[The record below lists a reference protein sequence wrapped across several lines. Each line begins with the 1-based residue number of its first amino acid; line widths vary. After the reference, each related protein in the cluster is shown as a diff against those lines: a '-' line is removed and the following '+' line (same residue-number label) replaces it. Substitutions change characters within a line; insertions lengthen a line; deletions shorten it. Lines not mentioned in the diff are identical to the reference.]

1 MLDLADQM
9 HVMRIP
15 ARTLQ
20 AHVHAHVGDRRV
32 ARELVLENLAAAR
45 TTGEPMH
52 EFSALNVLGF
62 IELTEGDL
70 AAAAEA
76 YELARGL
83 ADRLGARSATV
94 ICSLLFGVETA
105 SAAGMPKQAADALR
119 AYDDLVPNEQPLW
132 LRNVSLRARAALCA
146 AQNDLQG
153 AREALEL
160 AVGDPDTQVPFEAA
174 RTELAYGSVLS
185 RLRQHTACPRRADDG
200 AGDFERLGAGAWAAR
215 ASQELARVPGRRAG
229 DQSELTDAERR
240 IVEIVIGGK
249 SNKEVAAALFLSV
262 KTVEVTLTRVYRK
275 LGVRSRTE
283 LAARLAEEAKD

>member
-1 MLDLADQM
+1 M
-9 HVMRIP
+9 
-15 ARTLQ
+15 
-20 AHVHAHVGDRRV
+20 
-32 ARELVLENLAAAR
+32 
-45 TTGEPMH
+45 
-52 EFSALNVLGF
+52 
-62 IELTEGDL
+62 
-70 AAAAEA
+70 
-76 YELARGL
+76 
-83 ADRLGARSATV
+83 

-153 AREALEL
+153 ARAALEL

-174 RTELAYGSVLS
+174 RTELAYGSVLR
-185 RLRQHTACPRRADDG
+185 RLRQHTASRA
-200 AGDFERLGAGAWAAR
+200 ALTTAQAQFERLGAGAWAAR

-229 DQSELTDAERR
+229 VQSELTDAERR
-240 IVEIVIGGK
+240 IVEVVIGGK

-283 LAARLAEEAKD
+283 LAARLAGEAKD